1 MAHQEHQDNN
11 SRKARLTDKKQQH
24 PKRKPRVRTQVSEVE
39 YLNIHDDEVNV
50 LAQSSSL
57 ELASSTKG
65 SRPTSQQVITGA
77 KSIDSQRAP
86 KSSRSDSNLRMT
98 SIDEPSSPNETSD
111 ELTSSAPPS
120 SGKLTKNLVLA
131 ILASAVGSSFQ
142 HGYNGGVVNAPEKL
156 INQFINDTFAAR
168 YNQLPSEARL
178 DCLFALVVSIFCIG
192 GCVGALG
199 TALVADR
206 LGRKRGLTYNNILAM
221 LAAALMSSS
230 RWAASYEL
238 LIFGRFLIGI
248 NAGLNAG
255 LAPLYLNEIAPV
267 QLRGALGTIYQLVIT
282 MSILLSNVFGLPA
295 LLGSQQLWP
304 LLFALPLL
312 PAAIMMLT
320 LPHCAESPKH
330 LLLNEGRE
338 LQAQQALAWFRQTA
352 EVEEEMEELKL
363 EKELQAGALPV
374 SLRDMLQ
381 QPSLR
386 RPLTI
391 AVVIMLSQQLSGINA
406 VLFFSTSIFRDAGL
420 QEQAAIRATLGMS
433 LVNVLMTVVSLFLV
447 DKAGRKSLHMT
458 GLLGMSITCL
468 VLAFCLGNKDS
479 NYDPPVGGASSVLAV
494 ISIYVF
500 IIMFASG
507 PGSIPWFL
515 VGELFP
521 SRARP
526 LASSIAVSVNWFANF
541 TVSLC
546 FLPLSNILHGFVFFI
561 FAALLF
567 VFYLFTYYKVP
578 ETKGA
583 TAEEIS
589 SLFKN

>member
-1 MAHQEHQDNN
+1 MSQEQRQDNN
-11 SRKARLTDKKQQH
+11 SRSSKHTDKKQQRKR
-24 PKRKPRVRTQVSEVE
+24 PKIRTQVSEVE
-39 YLNIHDDEVNV
+39 YLNIHDDEVNMS
-50 LAQSSSL
+50 APTSSL
-57 ELASSTKG
+57 ELAGVAQTST
-65 SRPTSQQVITGA
+65 PAIQQLIA
-77 KSIDSQRAP
+77 SDKSLREQARVQ
-86 KSSRSDSNLRMT
+86 SSRSDSNLGMANL
-98 SIDEPSSPNETSD
+98 DEPSSPSINDDDPDSIGR
-111 ELTSSAPPS
+111 APS
-120 SGKLTKNLVLA
+120 CKLTKNLVLA

-156 INQFINDTFAAR
+156 ISQFINDTFVAR
-168 YNQLPSEARL
+168 YQQVPSEAHL
-178 DCLFALVVSIFCIG
+178 DFLFALVVSIFCIG

-199 TALVADR
+199 TALVADK
-206 LGRKRGLTYNNILAM
+206 LGRKQGLFYNNILAL
-221 LAAALMSSS
+221 LASALMASS
-230 RWAASYEL
+230 RLAASYEL
-238 LIFGRFLIGI
+238 LIFGRFLIGV

-282 MSILLSNVFGLPA
+282 ISILLSNTFGLPS

-304 LLFALPLL
+304 LLFAIPLL
-312 PAAIMMLT
+312 PAALMMLT

-330 LLLNEGRE
+330 LLLNLGRE

-363 EKELQAGALPV
+363 EKDLQAGLLPI
-374 SLRDMLQ
+374 SLKDMLQ
-381 QPSLR
+381 QNTLR

-420 QEQAAIRATLGMS
+420 REQAAIQATLGMS

-447 DKAGRKSLHMT
+447 DRAGRKSLHMT
-458 GLLGMSITCL
+458 GLLGMSITSL
-468 VLAFCLGNKDS
+468 VLALCLGNTDANS
-479 NYDPPVGGASSVLAV
+479 GPPSSGASSVLAV
-494 ISIYVF
+494 ISVYVF
-500 IIMFASG
+500 IMMFASG

-515 VGELFP
+515 VAELFP
-521 SRARP
+521 SKARP
-526 LASSIAVSVNWFANF
+526 MASSIAVSVNWLANF

-546 FLPLSNILHGFVFFI
+546 FLPLSNLLHGFVFFI
-561 FAALLF
+561 FAGLLF

-589 SLFKN
+589 SLFKH